1 MDSASL
7 LEWYRPR
14 RRLYP
19 WRRPRPHP
27 YHVLVSEFM
36 LQQTGAARVVP
47 AFRSFIGVFPTV
59 EDLAAAS
66 RRDVLLAWAGL
77 GYNRRAIWF
86 SETARRIVHD
96 HAGEVPDRPDVL
108 DRLPGI
114 GPYTAA
120 AIASIAYGVPVPAVD
135 TNVRRVVARA
145 VLGVDEPEA
154 PPGVVYEAAK
164 ARIDQRDPAAWN
176 QAVMDLGREICRP
189 MPLCERCPLAHSCAF
204 RSEGRTPAVRPPA
217 KGVRFEGSFRQLRGT
232 IIRVLRD
239 RPAATLAAL
248 CAASSQPVARVVSA
262 VAALQTDGLVVAG
275 PAALRGNMR
284 GRVRLTG
291 SVSRA

>member
-1 MDSASL
+1 VDSASL

-19 WRRPRPHP
+19 WRRARPHP

-36 LQQTGAARVVP
+36 LQQTQAARVVP
-47 AFRSFIGVFPTV
+47 AFRSFIEVFPTV

-77 GYNRRAIWF
+77 GYNRRAIWL
-86 SETARRIVHD
+86 SETARRIDRD

-154 PPGVVYEAAK
+154 PPRVVYEAAK

-189 MPLCERCPLAHSCAF
+189 VPRCERCPLARSCAY
-204 RSEGRTPAVRPPA
+204 RPGGRTFATRRPAG
-217 KGVRFEGSFRQLRGT
+217 GVRFEGSFRQLRGA
-232 IIRVLRD
+232 IVRILRA
-239 RPAATLAAL
+239 RSAASIAAL
-248 CAASSQPVARVVSA
+248 VAGTSQPAARVVVA
-262 VAALQTDGLVVAG
+262 VAGLEADGLVSAG
-275 PAALRGNMR
+275 PAARKGSPR
-284 GRVRLTG
+284 GRVRL
-291 SVSRA
+291 RE